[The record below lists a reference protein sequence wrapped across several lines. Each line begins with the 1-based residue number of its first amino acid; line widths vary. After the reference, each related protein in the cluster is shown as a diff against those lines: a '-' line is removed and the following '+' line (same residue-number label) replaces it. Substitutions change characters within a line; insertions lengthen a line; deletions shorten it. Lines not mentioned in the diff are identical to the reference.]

1 MSKLKALFSITCLFL
16 LLILLIL
23 PSPAS
28 AAEIEIFPGNGPA
41 GSNTT
46 EAGWTDN
53 HLAGQSFAAPS
64 GVVKVNRIRL
74 TDFKLGH
81 AGGNTGGIVSVA
93 VFAGEPTAS
102 TQVATSPEGQSSP
115 FGYEGRTTVI
125 SPTGPMLAREER
137 IFIGGELANDLASLC
152 GVDQNS
158 IEALFLRRMIINDP
172 QRPCPRA
179 SEWTRAYQMLSDNQ
193 QGLRDEWS
201 QWGVPYGSGVIFGES
216 TFDWTPAPASY
227 NTVQAD
233 QYYKG
238 DVPSKY
244 TGPNWTFDGGNL
256 TVTIP
261 NHQLQPGQHF
271 LSIQQSHLDQ
281 NRGSEE
287 GGYWEQG
294 RYNCDRPNEP
304 RQIDL
309 YGTNTSG
316 SQVRLDNPFCGK
328 GNVFINGINTR
339 NAYTSGRAYFNT
351 FYYSPPG
358 YPPTSG
364 YNAATGDMANLQIY
378 GEATYNPV
386 GNLEGG
392 TCAAI
397 TGWTCDGDNYNASLR
412 VDFYAD
418 GPAGTGTGLG
428 SATANLPRETAVAN
442 QCGGNPNHG
451 FSFTIPANSLRDGRS
466 HNIYAYGINIG
477 SGTHTLLPGSP
488 KSVTCTAPTPGTLQI
503 KPDSATG
510 SQEAGTYTISGLRSD
525 SNQGGSNYYNAITII
540 PNVDNTNGSDIKLVG
555 AAFTSQVSPPAPNN
569 NTLSE
574 LMRSSNYNN
583 NTNGFVLIYANK
595 NTSYAGGPTPGT
607 GSNQSGCNGYNFCFD
622 TYYIYLKDGWHNF
635 TRTIAHENQSI
646 GITALARDRGVS
658 LPSTPPQFSV
668 TLYNALGN
676 RRWGT
681 YSYINW
687 TGGERSI
694 PREPVK

>member
-1 MSKLKALFSITCLFL
+1 MGRLYKRLAISIINLMKKLQALFSITCLFL

-179 SEWTRAYQMLSDNQ
+179 LEWTRAYQMLTDQS
-193 QGLRDEWS
+193 LRDEWS

-216 TFDWTPAPASY
+216 TFDWSSPPPNSLPT
-227 NTVQAD
+227 
-233 QYYKG
+233 
-238 DVPSKY
+238 KY
-244 TGPNWTFDGGNL
+244 TGPNWTSQTVSWQGTDNSGNYL
-256 TVTIP
+256 EVNLPGNSVT
-261 NHQLQPGQHF
+261 PGQQYF

-281 NRGSEE
+281 GRDTEE

-309 YGTNTSG
+309 FGTNTSG

-418 GPAGTGTGLG
+418 GPAGAGIPLTSTQ
-428 SATANLPRETAVAN
+428 ANVVREAAVGA

-451 FSFTIPANSLRDGRS
+451 FSYAIPANALRDGRS

-488 KSVTCTAPTPGTLQI
+488 RSVTCTTTAPQLKSLQI
-503 KPDSATG
+503 TRGTSADNTR
-510 SQEAGTYTISGLRSD
+510 GTYGISGLSAA
-525 SNQGGSNYYNAITII
+525 QAGSGYYNSLQIAQSLENAT
-540 PNVDNTNGSDIKLVG
+540 PDNVALVG
-555 AAFTSQVSPPAPNN
+555 VAFTQS
-569 NTLSE
+569 
-574 LMRSSNYNN
+574 
-583 NTNGFVLIYANK
+583 
-595 NTSYAGGPTPGT
+595 AGSPGT
-607 GSNQSGCNGYNFCFD
+607 GANLQQLMDHVRNNNGFMLLSVN
-622 TYYIYLKDGWHNF
+622 K
-635 TRTIAHENQSI
+635 TRTINGQTLNQGNYYVYYRNSTQWQPLPVTI
-646 GITALARDRGVS
+646 PGVLYAEPITKLTQRIKPV
-658 LPSTPPQFSV
+658 FNV
-668 TLYNALGN
+668 ELYSGLGT
-676 RRWGT
+676 RTWGT
-681 YSYINW
+681 YGYLMNSN
-687 TGGERSI
+687 GNERSI
-694 PREPVK
+694 PENANPTLP